1 MRLSYLWSRAFLSTR
16 LVLWLLFI
24 CNFLGTVYGY
34 IWYDSQLQYT
44 WLHHPYWQIIF
55 VPDSPTASLFFTLS
69 LLFFL
74 FPSQLGKFI
83 KLRMLIEGLAVV
95 TSVKYGVWA
104 VSMIFAGAFQ
114 GGDLVWQDWM
124 LVASHLAMAVEALLY
139 VRLYKFGTTML
150 LCAGAWTLL
159 NDTVDY
165 SFGVYPWLPEKL
177 WDDVNE
183 VMIFTFALSFVSI
196 FIGWITL
203 KFRDR
208 KESLF

>member
-34 IWYDSQLQYT
+34 VWYDSQLEYT
-44 WLHHPYWQIIF
+44 WHHHPYWQIIF
-55 VPDSPTASLFFTLS
+55 VPDSPTASLFFTFT
-69 LLFFL
+69 LLFLL
-74 FPSQLGKFI
+74 FPNQLGKFI

-114 GGDLVWQDWM
+114 GGELVWQDWM

-150 LCAGAWTLL
+150 ITAGAWTLL

-183 VMIFTFALSFVSI
+183 VMIFTFALTLVSI
-196 FIGWITL
+196 LSGWIAL
-203 KFRDR
+203 KFRDQ